1 MPEQPEIGTYS
12 DGSFKGLAV
21 GVPDTEFSVKF
32 VQGMANRMSASY
44 FKYGSIQANF
54 PSARAVEQIKARL
67 QKYLDTGN
75 TEFLMDAAN
84 FAMIEYMH
92 PHQPDAH
99 FRATDSAETK
109 EMSDPRGHQVNKIRD
124 RLYSR
129 EGG

>member
-1 MPEQPEIGTYS
+1 MPELKWA
-12 DGSFKGLAV
+12 D
-21 GVPDTEFSVKF
+21 GVPETEFSVPF
-32 VQGMANRMSASY
+32 VQGMMNRMAASY
-44 FKYGSIQANF
+44 YKYGSVQANF
-54 PSARAVEQIKARL
+54 PSARAVEQVRARL

-84 FAMIEYMH
+84 FAMIEYLY
-92 PHQPDAH
+92 PYRPDAH

-124 RLYSR
+124 RLYHR